1 MIVSNDI
8 CNDVSPV
15 VEVIFLT
22 SRRKNRLP
30 THVMVECELYS
41 TALCEQITSVDKT
54 RLLEYVGRA
63 SPTEMEQINEALKI
77 SLGIGGTGEEM
88 GEVIVIEGIGI
99 PIKEFCGQ
107 RVMTLKD
114 IDVVHKRPNGTA
126 GRYFNQNKTKFNEKK
141 DFFIV
146 DFTDK
151 EKCQGLGFWTSQPNT
166 KVITRSGYEVLTRN
180 YLFSEKDIKI
190 RDEVIDS
197 YFTVADSAAPE
208 EPEEEPIGTTTM
220 EEQDGLMVF
229 ENKTMGIQ
237 LRTTLNSDGSI
248 SVSAEDT
255 AIGFG
260 WVREKS
266 GKDYVM
272 WDRFNSFCEELG
284 FPHKC
289 GKEDYIP
296 ESLYYLLGMKAN
308 NERAQKFQRWLALD
322 VIPQIRKT
330 GSYKSEPKRPEK
342 LEEAL
347 KTEDPEPQRIT
358 EYEPGVYLEAA
369 KIAAQ
374 LPESREHVLNCLRHV
389 VPDIDVTTQ
398 PVHEIVEVK
407 TELTTKQTETV
418 KVKQTQTQKTNPQP
432 KYFKVGVPCDVAK
445 LRKTMERRNISESRM
460 ALMSELSITTVKNIL
475 AEKHQPT
482 IETRTKFCRAL
493 KVSDDYLTPG
503 GGA

>member
-1 MIVSNDI
+1 MIVSNDV

-15 VEVIFLT
+15 IEVMFLT
-22 SRRKNRLP
+22 SRKKHPLP
-30 THVMVECELYS
+30 THVNVQCELYS

-63 SPTEMEQINEALKI
+63 SPEEMQQIDEAIKI

-88 GEVIVIEGIGI
+88 GEVIVIDGIGI
-99 PIKEFCGQ
+99 PVREYEGQ
-107 RVMTLKD
+107 RVLTLRN
-114 IDVVHKRPNGTA
+114 IDVVHKRSGGTA
-126 GRYFNQNKTKFNEKK
+126 GRYFSQNKTRFREKK
-141 DFFIV
+141 DFFLIKDEKLLSV
-146 DFTDK
+146 EKVFT
-151 EKCQGLGFWTSQPNT
+151 L
-166 KVITRSGYEVLTRN
+166 SGYEILTKC
-180 YLFSEKDIKI
+180 YLVSE
-190 RDEVIDS
+190 RDMNVQREVIET
-197 YFTVADSAAPE
+197 YFTVAEETE
-208 EPEEEPIGTTTM
+208 EPAGITTM
-220 EEQDGLMVF
+220 EEQNGLMVF
-229 ENKTMGIQ
+229 ENKAMGIQ
-237 LRTTLNSDGSI
+237 LRTILNGDGSI

-260 WVREKS
+260 WIRDKN

-272 WDRFNSFCEELG
+272 WDRFNGFCEELG

-289 GKEDYIP
+289 GKDDYIP

-330 GSYKSEPKRPEK
+330 GGYKAEPEK
-342 LEEAL
+342 LEEPP
-347 KTEDPEPQRIT
+347 KVEEPKPQEVT
-358 EYEPGVYLEAA
+358 EYDPAIYLESA
-369 KIAAQ
+369 KIVAQ
-374 LPESREHVLNCLRHV
+374 LPESREYVLNCLRHV
-389 VPDIDVTTQ
+389 VPDIDVETQ
-398 PVHEIVEVK
+398 PVHEILEVK

-418 KVKQTQTQKTNPQP
+418 KVKQTQKKNPNP
-432 KYFKVGVPCDVAK
+432 KFFKVGVPCDVAK
-445 LRKTMERRNISESRM
+445 LKRTMERKNILESRM

-493 KVSDDYLTPG
+493 HVSDDYLTPG

>member
-22 SRRKNRLP
+22 SRKKNRLP

-54 RLLEYVGRA
+54 RLLDYVGRA
-63 SPTEMEQINEALKI
+63 SPEEMQQIDEAIKI
-77 SLGIGGTGEEM
+77 SLGIGIGGTGEEM
-88 GEVIVIEGIGI
+88 GAVIVIDGIGI
-99 PIKEFCGQ
+99 PVREYEGQ
-107 RVMTLKD
+107 RVLTLRN
-114 IDVVHKRPNGTA
+114 IDVVHKRSGGTA
-126 GRYFNQNKTKFNEKK
+126 GRYFSQNKTRFREKK
-141 DFFIV
+141 DFFLIKDEKLLSV
-146 DFTDK
+146 EKVFT
-151 EKCQGLGFWTSQPNT
+151 L
-166 KVITRSGYEVLTRN
+166 SGYEILTKC
-180 YLFSEKDIKI
+180 YLASE
-190 RDEVIDS
+190 RDMNVQREVIET
-197 YFTVADSAAPE
+197 YFTVAEESVESA
-208 EPEEEPIGTTTM
+208 GTTTM
-220 EEQDGLMVF
+220 EEQNGLMIF
-229 ENKTMGIQ
+229 ENKAMGIQ
-237 LRTTLNSDGSI
+237 LRTILNGDGSI

-260 WVREKS
+260 WIRDKN

-272 WDRFNSFCEELG
+272 WDRFNGFCEELG

-289 GKEDYIP
+289 GKDDYIP

-308 NERAQKFQRWLALD
+308 NERARKFQRWLALD

-330 GSYKSEPKRPEK
+330 GGYKAEPEKMEEPPK
-342 LEEAL
+342 LEEP
-347 KTEDPEPQRIT
+347 KPQEVREYDPAI
-358 EYEPGVYLEAA
+358 YLESA
-369 KIAAQ
+369 KIVAQ
-374 LPESREHVLNCLRHV
+374 LPESREYVLNCLRHV
-389 VPDIDVTTQ
+389 VPDIDVETQ
-398 PVHEIVEVK
+398 PVQEILEVK
-407 TELTTKQTETV
+407 TALTTKQTETV
-418 KVKQTQTQKTNPQP
+418 KVKQTQKKNPNP
-432 KYFKVGVPCDVAK
+432 KFFKVGVPCDVAK
-445 LRKTMERRNISESRM
+445 LKRTMERKNISESRM

>member
-22 SRRKNRLP
+22 SRKKNRLP

-54 RLLEYVGRA
+54 RLLDYVGRA
-63 SPTEMEQINEALKI
+63 SPEEMQQIDEAIKI
-77 SLGIGGTGEEM
+77 SLGIGIGGTGEEM
-88 GEVIVIEGIGI
+88 GAVIVIDGIGI
-99 PIKEFCGQ
+99 PVREYEGQ
-107 RVMTLKD
+107 RVLTLRN
-114 IDVVHKRPNGTA
+114 IDVVHKRSGGTA
-126 GRYFNQNKTKFNEKK
+126 GRYFSQNKTRFREKK
-141 DFFIV
+141 DFFLIKDEKLLSV
-146 DFTDK
+146 EKVFT
-151 EKCQGLGFWTSQPNT
+151 L
-166 KVITRSGYEVLTRN
+166 SGYEILTKC
-180 YLFSEKDIKI
+180 YLASE
-190 RDEVIDS
+190 RDMNVQREVIET
-197 YFTVADSAAPE
+197 YFIVAEESVESA
-208 EPEEEPIGTTTM
+208 GTTTM
-220 EEQDGLMVF
+220 EEQNGLMIF
-229 ENKTMGIQ
+229 ENKAMGIQ
-237 LRTTLNSDGSI
+237 LRTILNGDGSI

-260 WVREKS
+260 WIRDKN

-272 WDRFNSFCEELG
+272 WDRFNGFCEELG

-289 GKEDYIP
+289 GKDDYIP

-308 NERAQKFQRWLALD
+308 NERARKFQRWLALD

-330 GSYKSEPKRPEK
+330 GGYKAEPEKMEEPPK
-342 LEEAL
+342 LEEP
-347 KTEDPEPQRIT
+347 KPQEVREYDPAI
-358 EYEPGVYLEAA
+358 YLESA
-369 KIAAQ
+369 KIVAQ
-374 LPESREHVLNCLRHV
+374 LPESREYVLNCLRHV
-389 VPDIDVTTQ
+389 VPDIDVETQ
-398 PVHEIVEVK
+398 PVQEILEVK

-418 KVKQTQTQKTNPQP
+418 KVKQTQKKNPNP
-432 KYFKVGVPCDVAK
+432 KFFKVGVPCDVAK
-445 LRKTMERRNISESRM
+445 LKRTMERKNISESRM